1 MIRTFGKYLLFCSF
15 AVLTA
20 CSGDLSDDA
29 GRLPEGCSRIKLSL
43 SAGSAGTARVD
54 WNDKNAVEG
63 EMMKDALVVMVNNA
77 TNEVERIIPINMGGG
92 EYERHDVGYITVEN
106 GPYTFYSFANIPYT
120 SGADVGG
127 GELAEATI
135 NGLTFRKAPEGSA
148 GLPSVPDGLETSVWP
163 AEYNGVELASLQKGI
178 PMSNKEE
185 YTIDNSMSIT
195 LHLFRMLS
203 KVRFELTNKTK
214 SKITLK
220 KVVLGELTAN
230 GEAVYLLPPKNG
242 QSVVNAFPGEV
253 KNDSL
258 TVYESKDGGD
268 GMISAGASL
277 QLPAVYINESVSQH
291 PTGQMPLHITMDRA
305 DGNGDVIER
314 YALLQLSGIPRNA
327 FVVVPVSLTD
337 YVLELKAFFYP
348 PIGGYPPYTI
358 EQKETEFY
366 CTFSGAGD
374 FVLRPSVYKYED
386 RNNPEKWFDLNDR
399 TKVSGYSLTV
409 DDPAGIFSEQPAF
422 AAAGEILGT
431 LSGTPGKATVRLTA
445 NLLTDDP
452 AVVQVFNRTVHII
465 AN

>member
-1 MIRTFGKYLLFCSF
+1 MIRIFGKYLLFCPL
-15 AVLTA
+15 AVLAA

-43 SAGSAGTARVD
+43 SAESAGTARAA
-54 WNDKNAVEG
+54 WNDQDAVEG

-77 TNEVERIIPINMGGG
+77 TNEVARIIPVDMAEG
-92 EYERHDVGYITVEN
+92 EYERHDVGYITIEN
-106 GPYTFYSFANIPYT
+106 GPYTFYSFANITYT
-120 SGADVGG
+120 KSADESGDWNRAV
-127 GELAEATI
+127 I
-135 NGLTFRKAPEGSA
+135 NGLTFQKPLTDSPDQ
-148 GLPSVPDGLETSVWP
+148 PSVPEGLETSTWK
-163 AEYNGVELASLQKGI
+163 ADYNGKKLASLEKGI
-178 PMSNKEE
+178 PMSNEEE

-203 KVRFELTNKTK
+203 KVRFEFTNNTK

-230 GEAVYLLPPKNG
+230 GEEVYLLPPKNG
-242 QSVVNAFPGEV
+242 QSVINDFPDEV
-253 KNDSL
+253 TNDSL
-258 TVYESKDGGD
+258 IVYESQSGQKGQE
-268 GMISAGASL
+268 IEAGASVK
-277 QLPAVYINESVSQH
+277 LPAVYINESVSQH

-327 FVVVPVSLTD
+327 LVVVPVSLTD

-431 LSGTPGKATVRLTA
+431 LRGTPGKATVRLTA

-452 AVVQVFNRTVHII
+452 AVVQVFNRTIHII

>member
-1 MIRTFGKYLLFCSF
+1 MIRTFGKYLLFCSL

-43 SAGSAGTARVD
+43 SAESAGMARVD
-54 WNDKNAVEG
+54 WNDKDAVEG

-77 TNEVERIIPINMGGG
+77 TGLVERIIPVDMAGG

-120 SGADVGG
+120 KDDDESGDCDRAV
-127 GELAEATI
+127 I
-135 NGLTFRKAPEGSA
+135 NGLTFQKPLPDSPGQ
-148 GLPSVPDGLETSVWP
+148 PSVPEGLETSTWK
-163 AEYNGVELASLQKGI
+163 ADYNGMDLASSKKGI
-178 PMSNKEE
+178 PMSNEEE

-230 GEAVYLLPPKNG
+230 GEAIYLLPPKNG

-258 TVYESKDGGD
+258 TVYEPKDGGD

-374 FVLRPSVYKYED
+374 FVLRPSVYRYED

-445 NLLTDDP
+445 NLLTDDS
-452 AVVQVFNRTVHII
+452 AVVQVFNRTIHII